1 MNTKKTVASIIVIA
15 MVVLTAFAAIVMP
28 AGAATEAEIEQ
39 AIIDG
44 VAYVVS
50 EQNPDGS
57 WGSEDIPAR
66 TAFVLMK
73 LEERATELGLD
84 PFDNDPASPTYYEYA
99 DNVTA
104 GMNYLLGTAQIVSPL
119 PGQTHG
125 NPDSNGNGQGICFG
139 FGTWHETYTTGLAA
153 CALGLSAHPD
163 DRSYN
168 IGGNDY
174 TYKEI
179 AQDTADWLAF
189 AQTDSGAGR
198 GGWYYTSVNNGAS
211 DGTDNSNSGYA
222 VLGLDYAEEFGCT
235 VPQWVKGELNIWID
249 YIQNDVDGDTMDGGS
264 GYTDPDGWV
273 NILKTGN
280 LLQQMAFCGDD
291 PSVQRAQDAVDY
303 LERHWR
309 DANWDPGWGY
319 SLPVSD
325 YQAMFTTMKGLE
337 TMGIDL
343 IDTDG
348 DGSADDDWFNQEPS
362 AATSEDFA
370 SVIVAQQNADGSW
383 PRTNW
388 DFDPNDRTLSCIW
401 ALLTLEKVAP
411 PPPPEEPCCVPVPV
425 GPGPSGVTGVPLLT
439 PFGAVLLIGLLAIVG
454 AVGIRRRT

>member
-1 MNTKKTVASIIVIA
+1 
-15 MVVLTAFAAIVMP
+15 
-28 AGAATEAEIEQ
+28 
-39 AIIDG
+39 
-44 VAYVVS
+44 
-50 EQNPDGS
+50 
-57 WGSEDIPAR
+57 
-66 TAFVLMK
+66 MK

-104 GMNYLLGTAQIVSPL
+104 GMDYLLGTAQIVSPL
-119 PGQTHG
+119 SVQTYG
-125 NPDSNGNGQGICFG
+125 DPDSNGNGQGICFG
-139 FGTWHETYTTGLAA
+139 TSYRRTYTTGLAA

-163 DRSYN
+163 DRSYT
-168 IGGNDY
+168 IGGTDY

-179 AQDTADWLAF
+179 AQDVADWLAF

-198 GGWYYTSVNNGAS
+198 GGWDYDGTDNGAS
-211 DGTDNSNSGYA
+211 GGTDNSNSGYA

-235 VPQWVKGELNIWID
+235 VPQWVKDELDRWID
-249 YIQNDVDGDTMDGGS
+249 YIQNDVNGDAADGGS
-264 GYTDPDGWV
+264 GYTGPDGWV

-280 LLQQMAFCGDD
+280 LLQQMAFYGDD
-291 PSVQRAQDAVDY
+291 PSVQRVQNAVDY

-309 DANWDPGWGY
+309 AANWNPGWGY
-319 SLPVSD
+319 SLSVSD

-337 TMGIDL
+337 TMGIGL

-348 DGSADDDWFNQEPS
+348 DGSSDDDWFNQQPS
-362 AATSEDFA
+362 ATPPEDFA
-370 SVIVAQQNADGSW
+370 SAIVAQQNADGSW
-383 PRTNW
+383 PKTNW
-388 DFDPNDRTLSCIW
+388 DADDRILSCIW

-411 PPPPEEPCCVPVPV
+411 PPPEEPPCCVPVPV